1 MLPEDAHVLVVED
14 NIDNRFIVLEMLRRM
29 GVKSCT
35 GMAAGWQ
42 LFKHVREH
50 TALRADLI
58 LLDIQ
63 LPGDDGYAVF
73 QRIRETP
80 ALRDTKVIAVTANVS
95 QQDVVRVRQAG
106 FNGFIGKPLNRD
118 RFPDQ
123 VRRILSGQEVW
134 DSPRD

>member
-1 MLPEDAHVLVVED
+1 MIPEEAHIIVVED
-14 NIDNRFIVLEMLRRM
+14 NFDNRFIVLEMLRRI
-29 GVKSCT
+29 GVKSCI

-50 TALRADLI
+50 AALQADLI

-63 LPGDDGYAVF
+63 LPGDDGYAVCR
-73 QRIRETP
+73 RIRETP
-80 ALRDTKVIAVTANVS
+80 ALRDVTVIAVTANVS
-95 QQDVVRVRQAG
+95 QQDVARVRQAG
-106 FNGFIGKPLNRD
+106 FNGFIGKPLSRD

-123 VRRILSGQEVW
+123 VRRILDGQEVW

>member
-80 ALRDTKVIAVTANVS
+80 ALHDTKVIAVTANVS

-106 FNGFIGKPLNRD
+106 F
-118 RFPDQ
+118 
-123 VRRILSGQEVW
+123 
-134 DSPRD
+134 